1 MRIAQ
6 RNIASVLL
14 IFTAI
19 TELSI
24 AILVAPAPVV
34 GAEPQ
39 HKNDANPAV
48 KDSCFACHSEIEGTS
63 VPFKDDVHYHNAI
76 SCAACHGGDPKEDDQ
91 NLSMSAQR
99 GFKIRVTRQATPEYC
114 ERCHR
119 NSRFMRKFKPQPSAD
134 DPALYKSSVHAK
146 RLAAGVARSAEC
158 VDCHG
163 VHNIRAVS
171 DPLSPVHPRHITET
185 CAKCH
190 AATADLFRKSPHGP
204 HFTSREMPG
213 CTACHTSHAT
223 KPAGRAM
230 LTGKKVVCANCHEP
244 GSAGAK
250 AAAEIAQVL
259 ARLETKPRK
268 SKENLDR
275 VRLAVHSFDLAAIR
289 RATEAAVTE
298 SEWGNENEPMYAS
311 GGRSPGEVGRGP

>member
-6 RNIASVLL
+6 RNIALVLL

-24 AILVAPAPVV
+24 AILVAPAPAA
-34 GAEPQ
+34 GAEPR
-39 HKNDANPAV
+39 HANGANLAV

-114 ERCHR
+114 GRCHKNR
-119 NSRFMRKFKPQPSAD
+119 RFMSGFKPQPTVD

-204 HFTSREMPG
+204 YFTSREMAG
-213 CTACHTSHAT
+213 CAACHASHAT

-230 LTGKKVVCANCHEP
+230 LTGNEAVCANCHEP

-250 AAAEIAQVL
+250 AAAEIARVL
-259 ARLETKPRK
+259 ARIEIKPRG

-275 VRLAVHSFDLAAIR
+275 VRLAVHSFDLPAIR
-289 RATEAAVTE
+289 RAAEAALTE
-298 SEWGNENEPMYAS
+298 GGRGDENESMYAS
-311 GGRSPGEVGRGP
+311 GGRSPGEAGYGP